1 MTNKHNNHLHRIK
14 AEFDIPGSKSLT
26 HRALIMAALAEGESR
41 LKHPLLCEDTELTMK
56 ALESFGA
63 RITPDSG
70 DLIVEGTGGILA
82 KEGREIDLKN
92 SGTSMRLLTT
102 VAALSPGTWTLTGS
116 ERMKERPLAPL
127 LTALADLGVSAKAL
141 NGSGYPPVR
150 VEGGGI
156 KGGLARISAAKSS
169 QFLSSLLIS
178 SPYAENDVTIEVI
191 DSVSSWPYVEL
202 TMMMMKAF
210 GVEINRQ
217 GRERFEVK
225 AGQRY
230 RAGQLTIEGD
240 CSSAAY
246 FWAAAAATES
256 YIVTR
261 NVKPFSLQ
269 PDSRFLDVLARMG
282 CDVTLGGDWVAV
294 EGGPLLGLEVD
305 MNSMPDQV
313 PTLAVLAAL
322 AEGRTRIY
330 NVAHLRYKES
340 DRLGD
345 VATELAKIGAEVTVK
360 EDGLEIVGQ
369 GLTGAVIDPHGD
381 HRLAMSFAVARLIE
395 PGIEILDPDCVVKSF
410 PNFWEL
416 FNKIS
421 S

>member
-1 MTNKHNNHLHRIK
+1 MNLV
-14 AEFDIPGSKSLT
+14 
-26 HRALIMAALAEGESR
+26 LIG
-41 LKHPLLCEDTELTMK
+41 
-56 ALESFGA
+56 
-63 RITPDSG
+63 
-70 DLIVEGTGGILA
+70 
-82 KEGREIDLKN
+82 
-92 SGTSMRLLTT
+92 
-102 VAALSPGTWTLTGS
+102 
-116 ERMKERPLAPL
+116 
-127 LTALADLGVSAKAL
+127 
-141 NGSGYPPVR
+141 
-150 VEGGGI
+150 
-156 KGGLARISAAKSS
+156 
-169 QFLSSLLIS
+169 
-178 SPYAENDVTIEVI
+178 
-191 DSVSSWPYVEL
+191 
-202 TMMMMKAF
+202 
-210 GVEINRQ
+210 
-217 GRERFEVK
+217 
-225 AGQRY
+225 Y
-230 RAGQLTIEGD
+230 RASGKT
-240 CSSAAY
+240 S
-246 FWAAAAATES
+246 
-256 YIVTR
+256 V
-261 NVKPFSLQ
+261 
-269 PDSRFLDVLARMG
+269 
-282 CDVTLGGDWVAV
+282 
-294 EGGPLLGLEVD
+294 GLEVD